1 MTSPVQLS
9 DLDVATSA
17 DDADVTL
24 LRKGLTDYQCPV
36 SLIRTIDVSAL
47 PDASNPNSTDYL
59 LLNQGAVNKKIF
71 FSQAGFLKGTQA
83 WFYQNVA
90 PALWAIVPN
99 TGDRLLA
106 VKGGTTNYN
115 INGGTQNL
123 FADWLIPGTTL
134 TIDQIPSHSHMQPMD
149 DTNGHSTTK
158 FTAGQTGHSAFR
170 YTQGYPTGGAG
181 SNQFTSNG
189 NANAPSYN
197 FPATNPHTHPASY
210 RPAANIGIICIK
222 NQ

>member
-9 DLDVATSA
+9 DLDVASSA

-36 SLIRTIDVSAL
+36 SLIRTINVPAL

-59 LLNQGAVNKKIF
+59 ILNQGAVNKKIF

-90 PALWAIVPN
+90 PALWSIIPG

-106 VKGGTTNYN
+106 VKGGSTNYN

-123 FADWLIPGTTL
+123 FSDWLIPGTTL
-134 TIDQIPSHSHMQPMD
+134 TIDQIPSHTHTARVRKNKN
-149 DTNGHSTTK
+149 DTLQGL
-158 FTAGQTGHSAFR
+158 FAG
-170 YTQGYPTGGAG
+170 TQATSSQNNAETNATGGG
-181 SNQFTSNG
+181 Q
-189 NANAPSYN
+189 
-197 FPATNPHTHPASY
+197 PHTHPETY

>member
-1 MTSPVQLS
+1 MTAPVQLS
-9 DLDVATSA
+9 DLDVASSA

-36 SLIRTIDVSAL
+36 SLIRTINVPAL

-90 PALWAIVPN
+90 PALWAIIPG

-106 VKGGTTNYN
+106 VKGGNSNYN

-123 FADWLIPGTTL
+123 FGDWLIPGTVL
-134 TIDQIPSHSHMQPMD
+134 TVNQIPAHQHQYQMFEDS
-149 DTNGHSTTK
+149 
-158 FTAGQTGHSAFR
+158 AGSNEG
-170 YTQGYPTGGAG
+170 TQGARRARTAAGNSGTTAPTGGGQA
-181 SNQFTSNG
+181 
-189 NANAPSYN
+189 
-197 FPATNPHTHPASY
+197 HTHPATY